1 MSEQGVPEAEES
13 QGLELNPQYVIQTLS
28 EQVASLTTDL
38 AVWRAATRQAQENL
52 TEALGEVGNLRAALA
67 TEKQNSVSNKA
78 EASVSTK
85 DTSDNSSA

>member
-1 MSEQGVPEAEES
+1 MSEQGTQAEKP

-52 TEALGEVGNLRAALA
+52 AEALGEIGNLRAAV
-67 TEKQNSVSNKA
+67 EKGKQHKA

-85 DTSDNSSA
+85 DVSSNVSV